1 MRIIPNKEC
10 RHIVKP
16 KKILDR
22 YLYSDRM
29 LSEEII
35 REYPDSSGN
44 IAYAITR
51 NSYGALVLN
60 TSKVLF
66 AGRSRSWYVSCC
78 PGELDPCTDRYQPTH
93 TLCGV
98 SPEARSRAE
107 SLDPDSVSGL
117 ARLVRSFT
125 ILVSTIAPS
134 TGVVKV

>member
-29 LSEEII
+29 LREEII

-51 NSYGALVLN
+51 NSYG
-60 TSKVLF
+60 
-66 AGRSRSWYVSCC
+66 
-78 PGELDPCTDRYQPTH
+78 
-93 TLCGV
+93 
-98 SPEARSRAE
+98 RAE
-107 SLDPDSVSGL
+107 SLDLDSVSGL